1 MSQNILYILFFFKPK
16 YVFFF
21 SSETKKYVL
30 VEENIREKDE
40 RSFPQ
45 KIETDQKRKYLS
57 LENYIQR

>member
-45 KIETDQKRKYLS
+45 KIETDQKRKYPS
-57 LENYIQR
+57 LENYMQR